1 MRGIKIK
8 AKITLE
14 CSPIEDE
21 GKGSSSSKESDS
33 SKDSSS
39 SKQSASSEESSAEH
53 CSSDEGQSPV
63 TKEPPTTK
71 ASSSATDEPCDED
84 AINEHPTTKEP
95 PTTKASSSATDEPCD
110 EDATNEHPTTK
121 EPPTTKAS
129 SSATDE
135 PCDEDATN
143 EHPTTKAS
151 SSATDEPCDEDATN
165 EHPTTKEPPTTKAS
179 SSATDEPCDEDAT
192 NEHPTTKEPPTT
204 KASSSATDE
213 PCDEDAT
220 NEHPTTKAS
229 SSATDEPCDEDATN
243 EHPTTKEP
251 PTTKASS
258 SATDEPCDEDAIN
271 EHPTT
276 KEPPTTK
283 ASSSATDEP
292 CDEDAT
298 NEHPTTKASSTK
310 KPPTTK
316 ASSSATDEPCDEEKA
331 TKEPITSNASSSA
344 TEATSQASSSV
355 TEEPCNGETST
366 SPSCAFVCSGF
377 GWTIYNGNC
386 YKVVE
391 GLMNQSQAVAAC
403 NAEDSKAQLVSIA
416 DEAENRLLG
425 RIIAQPLARSLL
437 TYQLSS
443 TIFNTFWIGL
453 RRVRVGNLYQSTWSN
468 GSPATFGNVP
478 EITTAATTTGTKNQ
492 YPWAEGQPS
501 GTNKYTDPTGA
512 NEECVHMIN
521 ANGQWNDARCAI
533 QMTGAI
539 CKKAAQ
545 AVGIGSQ
552 AAVTP
557 VGTGQ
562 IRVQS
567 AGSSAAPSQASSS
580 SFDLCNPSVSM
591 CGGFG
596 WTIFNGKCYKVVEG
610 LMNQSQ
616 AVAACNAEDS
626 KAQLV
631 SIADE
636 AENRLLGRI
645 IAQPLARSLLTYKLS
660 STIFNTFW
668 IGLRRVRVGNL
679 YQSTWSNGSPATFG
693 NVPEITTAATTTGTK
708 NQYPWAEGQPS
719 GTNKYTDPTGA
730 NEECVHMIN
739 ANGQWNDARCAIQM
753 TGAICQ
759 KTAQF

>member
-1 MRGIKIK
+1 MTAMRGIKIK

-21 GKGSSSSKESDS
+21 GKGSSSSKES
-33 SKDSSS
+33 
-39 SKQSASSEESSAEH
+39 ASSEESSAEH
-53 CSSDEGQSPV
+53 CSSDEDPSPV
-63 TKEPPTTK
+63 
-71 ASSSATDEPCDED
+71 
-84 AINEHPTTKEP
+84 TKEP

-110 EDATNEHPTTK
+110 EDATNEHPTAKASSSATDEPCDEDATNEHPTTK
-121 EPPTTKAS
+121 ASSTKKPPTTKASSSATDEPCDEDATNEHPTTKASSTKKPPTTKAS

-165 EHPTTKEPPTTKAS
+165 EHPTAKAS
-179 SSATDEPCDEDAT
+179 S
-192 NEHPTTKEPPTT
+192 TKKPPTT

-229 SSATDEPCDEDATN
+229 S
-243 EHPTTKEP
+243 TK
-251 PTTKASS
+251 K
-258 SATDEPCDEDAIN
+258 
-271 EHPTT
+271 
-276 KEPPTTK
+276 PPTTK

-331 TKEPITSNASSSA
+331 TKDPITSKASSSA

-355 TEEPCNGETST
+355 TEEPCNGETSA

-377 GWTIYNGNC
+377 GWTISNGNC

-453 RRVRVGNLYQSTWSN
+453 RRVRVGNLYQSTWAN
-468 GSPATFGNVP
+468 GSPTTFGNVP

-512 NEECVHMIN
+512 NEECVHMLN

-539 CKKAAQ
+539 CKKVAQ
-545 AVGIGSQ
+545 AVGSGGAVGSQ

-567 AGSSAAPSQASSS
+567 AESSAAPPQASSS
-580 SFDLCNPSVSM
+580 SFDLCNPSVSV

-636 AENRLLGRI
+636 AENRLIGRI
-645 IAQPLARSLLTYKLS
+645 IAQPLARSLLTYQLS

-679 YQSTWSNGSPATFG
+679 YQSTWANRSPATFG

>member
-1 MRGIKIK
+1 PPTTK
-8 AKITLE
+8 
-14 CSPIEDE
+14 
-21 GKGSSSSKESDS
+21 
-33 SKDSSS
+33 
-39 SKQSASSEESSAEH
+39 ASS
-53 CSSDEGQSPV
+53 
-63 TKEPPTTK
+63 TKKPPTTK
-71 ASSSATDEPCDED
+71 ASSSA
-84 AINEHPTTKEP
+84 N
-95 PTTKASSSATDEPCD
+95 
-110 EDATNEHPTTK
+110 
-121 EPPTTKAS
+121 
-129 SSATDE
+129 
-135 PCDEDATN
+135 
-143 EHPTTKAS
+143 
-151 SSATDEPCDEDATN
+151 
-165 EHPTTKEPPTTKAS
+165 
-179 SSATDEPCDEDAT
+179 
-192 NEHPTTKEPPTT
+192 
-204 KASSSATDE
+204 
-213 PCDEDAT
+213 
-220 NEHPTTKAS
+220 
-229 SSATDEPCDEDATN
+229 
-243 EHPTTKEP
+243 
-251 PTTKASS
+251 
-258 SATDEPCDEDAIN
+258 
-271 EHPTT
+271 
-276 KEPPTTK
+276 
-283 ASSSATDEP
+283 DEP

-316 ASSSATDEPCDEEKA
+316 ASSSAT
-331 TKEPITSNASSSA
+331 
-344 TEATSQASSSV
+344 EATSQASSSV
-355 TEEPCNGETST
+355 TEEPCNEETST

-386 YKVVE
+386 YKVIE

-453 RRVRVGNLYQSTWSN
+453 RRVRVGNLYQSTWAN

-567 AGSSAAPSQASSS
+567 AGSSAAPPQASSS
-580 SFDLCNPSVSM
+580 SFDLCNPSVSV

-596 WTIFNGKCYKVVEG
+596 WTIFNGKCYKVIEG

-645 IAQPLARSLLTYKLS
+645 IAQPLARSLLTYQLS

-679 YQSTWSNGSPATFG
+679 YQSTWANGSPATFG

-719 GTNKYTDPTGA
+719 GTNKYTDPMTNGLLYISESDLFPRVTLYNSGDVILA
-730 NEECVHMIN
+730 NFGHNFMHNFNVASRSQKLAEIDQTITKMKDKNRNKRSC
-739 ANGQWNDARCAIQM
+739 RCSGITM
-753 TGAICQ
+753 L
-759 KTAQF
+759 

>member
-1 MRGIKIK
+1 MQPQILLSVLVILLQIFEFNSLPALVVNGQSKTIKITSKNMTAMRGIKIK

-84 AINEHPTTKEP
+84 ATNEH

-192 NEHPTTKEPPTT
+192 NEHPTTK
-204 KASSSATDE
+204 ASS
-213 PCDEDAT
+213 
-220 NEHPTTKAS
+220 TK
-229 SSATDEPCDEDATN
+229 
-243 EHPTTKEP
+243 K
-251 PTTKASS
+251 
-258 SATDEPCDEDAIN
+258 
-271 EHPTT
+271 
-276 KEPPTTK
+276 PPTTK

-331 TKEPITSNASSSA
+331 TKDPITSNASSSA

-443 TIFNTFWIGL
+443 AIFNTFWIGL
-453 RRVRVGNLYQSTWSN
+453 RRVRVGNLYQSTWAN

-512 NEECVHMIN
+512 NEECVHMLN

-539 CKKAAQ
+539 CKKVAQ
-545 AVGIGSQ
+545 AVGSGGAVGSQ

-580 SFDLCNPSVSM
+580 SFDLCNPSVSV

-645 IAQPLARSLLTYKLS
+645 IAQPLARSLLTYQLS
-660 STIFNTFW
+660 SAIFNTFW

-679 YQSTWSNGSPATFG
+679 YQSTWANGSPATFG

-730 NEECVHMIN
+730 NEECVHMLN

-759 KTAQF
+759 KAAQF